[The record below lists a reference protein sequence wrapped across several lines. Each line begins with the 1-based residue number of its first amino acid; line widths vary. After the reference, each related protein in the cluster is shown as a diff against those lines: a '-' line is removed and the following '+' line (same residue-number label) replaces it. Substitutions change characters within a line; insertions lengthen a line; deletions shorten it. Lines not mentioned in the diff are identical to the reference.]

1 MLSLERPQQW
11 DHQNANDPEEQ
22 VERNTDAKKVFKAVA
37 SWSVNH
43 GVRLVAHW
51 CGESRASRHSH
62 RDEQGGESTG
72 QWQIRSRLG
81 ESWAVPQRGKGH
93 PMNRS
98 CE

>member
-62 RDEQGGESTG
+62 RDEQGGRVHRAVANQKS
-72 QWQIRSRLG
+72 LG
-81 ESWAVPQRGKGH
+81 
-93 PMNRS
+93 
-98 CE
+98 